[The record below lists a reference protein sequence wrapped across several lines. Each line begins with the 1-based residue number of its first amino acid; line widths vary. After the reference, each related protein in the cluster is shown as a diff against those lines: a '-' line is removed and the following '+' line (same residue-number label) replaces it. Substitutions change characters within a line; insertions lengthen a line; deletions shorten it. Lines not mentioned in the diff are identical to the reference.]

1 MRCWNALFTC
11 QNRQMRRLLIVL
23 LACVVAAPVASV
35 EALTLDGFRSESVS
49 KKKPRALGRLVI
61 PRLGVNEKMYMG
73 ITDREFDLGVGKW
86 PGTPRAGQLGNIV
99 IGGHRTS
106 GSRPFYNVEK
116 LRRGDVI
123 TLIEG
128 KKRVRYKVT
137 NRMIVKPT
145 AMWIT
150 KQSTKA
156 TLTLFS
162 CHPKGSV
169 KQRYIIRATL
179 MK

>member
-1 MRCWNALFTC
+1 
-11 QNRQMRRLLIVL
+11 MRRLVIVL

-35 EALTLDGFRSESVS
+35 DALTLDGFRADAVAN
-49 KKKPRALGRLVI
+49 KKPRAIGRLII
-61 PRLGVNEKMYMG
+61 PRLRVNEKMYLG
-73 ITDREFDLGVGKW
+73 ISDREFDIGVGKW
-86 PGTPRAGQLGNIV
+86 PGTPRAGQLGNLV
-99 IGGHRTS
+99 IGGHRTT
-106 GSRPFYNVEK
+106 GARPFYNLEK

-123 TLIEG
+123 TVVEG

-137 NRMIVKPT
+137 NKMIVNPT

-150 KQSTKA
+150 KQSTTS

-162 CHPKGSV
+162 CHPKGST
-169 KQRYIIRATL
+169 KQRYIIRARL

>member
-1 MRCWNALFTC
+1 
-11 QNRQMRRLLIVL
+11 MRRLLFVL

-35 EALTLDGFRSESVS
+35 EALTLDGFRGESVS
-49 KKKPRALGRLVI
+49 NKTPRAIGRLII
-61 PRLGVNEKMYMG
+61 PRLSVNEKMYVG
-73 ITDREFDLGVGKW
+73 ISDREFDIGVGKW
-86 PGTPRAGQLGNIV
+86 PGTPRAGEMGNLV

-106 GSRPFYNVEK
+106 GTRPFYNVDK
-116 LRRGDVI
+116 LRRGDIIIVV
-123 TLIEG
+123 EG

-137 NRMIVKPT
+137 NKMIVKPT

-150 KQSTKA
+150 KQSTDA

-162 CHPKGSV
+162 CHPKGST
-169 KQRYIIRATL
+169 KQRYIIRATM

>member
-1 MRCWNALFTC
+1 
-11 QNRQMRRLLIVL
+11 MRRLVFVL

-35 EALTLDGFRSESVS
+35 EALTLDGFRADAVS
-49 KKKPRALGRLVI
+49 NTAPRAIGRLII

-73 ITDREFDLGVGKW
+73 ITDREFDIGVGKW
-86 PGTPRAGQLGNIV
+86 PGTPRAGEMGNLV

-106 GSRPFYNVEK
+106 GTRPFYNVDK
-116 LRRGDVI
+116 LRRGDII
-123 TLIEG
+123 TVVEG
-128 KKRVRYKVT
+128 KRRVRYKVT
-137 NRMIVKPT
+137 NKMIVKPT

-150 KQSTKA
+150 KQSTDS

-162 CHPKGSV
+162 CHPKGST
-169 KQRYIIRATL
+169 KQRYIIRATM

>member
-1 MRCWNALFTC
+1 
-11 QNRQMRRLLIVL
+11 MRRLLFLL
-23 LACVVAAPVASV
+23 LACVVMAPVASV
-35 EALTLDGFRSESVS
+35 EALTLDGFRGESVS
-49 KKKPRALGRLVI
+49 NKSPRAIGRLII

-73 ITDREFDLGVGKW
+73 ISDREFDIGVGKW
-86 PGTPRAGQLGNIV
+86 PGTPRAGQMGNLV

-106 GSRPFYNVEK
+106 GTRPFYNIEK
-116 LRRGDVI
+116 LRRGDII
-123 TLIEG
+123 TVVEG

-137 NRMIVKPT
+137 NRMVVRPT

-150 KQSTKA
+150 KQSTKS

-169 KQRYIIRATL
+169 AQRYIVRATL
-179 MK
+179 MT

>member
-1 MRCWNALFTC
+1 
-11 QNRQMRRLLIVL
+11 MRRLVFVL
-23 LACVVAAPVASV
+23 LACVVAAPVASAD
-35 EALTLDGFRSESVS
+35 ALTLDGFRADSVS
-49 KKKPRALGRLVI
+49 NKTPRAIGRLII

-73 ITDREFDLGVGKW
+73 ITDREFDIGVGKW
-86 PGTPRAGQLGNIV
+86 PGTPRAGKMGNLV

-106 GSRPFYNVEK
+106 GTRPFYNVDK

-123 TLIEG
+123 TVIEG

-150 KQSTKA
+150 KQSTTA

-162 CHPKGSV
+162 CHPKGST
-169 KQRYIIRATL
+169 KQRYIIRATM

>member
-1 MRCWNALFTC
+1 
-11 QNRQMRRLLIVL
+11 MRRLLFVL

-35 EALTLDGFRSESVS
+35 EALTLDGFRGESVS
-49 KKKPRALGRLVI
+49 NKAPRAIGRLII
-61 PRLGVNEKMYMG
+61 PRLSVNEKMYVG
-73 ITDREFDLGVGKW
+73 ISDREFDIGVGKW
-86 PGTPRAGQLGNIV
+86 PGTPRAGEMGNLV

-106 GSRPFYNVEK
+106 GTRPFYNVDK
-116 LRRGDVI
+116 LRRGDIIIVV
-123 TLIEG
+123 EG

-137 NRMIVKPT
+137 NKMIVKPT

-150 KQSTKA
+150 KQSTDA

-162 CHPKGSV
+162 CHPKGST
-169 KQRYIIRATL
+169 KQRYIIRATM

>member
-1 MRCWNALFTC
+1 
-11 QNRQMRRLLIVL
+11 MRRLIFVL

-35 EALTLDGFRSESVS
+35 EALTLDGFRADSVS
-49 KKKPRALGRLVI
+49 KKTPRAIGRLII
-61 PRLGVNEKMYMG
+61 PRLGVNQKMYMG
-73 ITDREFDLGVGKW
+73 ISDREFDIGVGKW
-86 PGTPRAGQLGNIV
+86 PGTPRAGQMGNLV

-106 GSRPFYNVEK
+106 GARPFYNVNK

-123 TLIEG
+123 IVVER

-162 CHPKGSV
+162 CHPKGST
-169 KQRYIIRATL
+169 KQRYIIRATM

>member
-1 MRCWNALFTC
+1 
-11 QNRQMRRLLIVL
+11 MRRLLFLL

-35 EALTLDGFRSESVS
+35 EAVTLDGFRTASVS
-49 KKKPRALGRLVI
+49 AKKPRAIGRLII

-73 ITDREFDLGVGKW
+73 ISDREFDIGVGKW
-86 PGTPRAGQLGNIV
+86 PGTPRAGEIGNIV

-106 GSRPFYNVEK
+106 GSRPFYYVEK

-123 TLIEG
+123 TVVEG

-137 NRMIVKPT
+137 NKMIVKPT

-150 KQSTKA
+150 KQSTNA

-162 CHPKGSV
+162 CHPKGST

>member
-1 MRCWNALFTC
+1 
-11 QNRQMRRLLIVL
+11 MRRLLAVL
-23 LACVVAAPVASV
+23 LACFVLAPVAPV
-35 EALTLDGFRSESVS
+35 DALSLDGFRADAPEAEQ
-49 KKKPRALGRLVI
+49 KRKAIGRLII
-61 PRLGVNEKMYMG
+61 PRLRVNQKMYLG
-73 ITDREFDLGVGKW
+73 ITDREFDIGVGKW
-86 PGTPRAGQLGNIV
+86 PGTPVAGDPGNIV
-99 IGGHRTS
+99 IGGHRTEAK
-106 GSRPFYNVEK
+106 RPFYNIDK

-123 TLIEG
+123 TLVEG

-137 NRMIVKPT
+137 NKMIVKPN
-145 AMWIT
+145 AMWVT

-162 CHPKGSV
+162 CHPKGST

>member
-1 MRCWNALFTC
+1 
-11 QNRQMRRLLIVL
+11 MRRLVFAL
-23 LACVVAAPVASV
+23 LACVVIAPVASA
-35 EALTLDGFRSESVS
+35 EALTLDGFRSTSVS
-49 KKKPRALGRLVI
+49 KKTPRAIGRLII

-86 PGTPRAGQLGNIV
+86 PGTPRAGELGNIV

-106 GSRPFYNVEK
+106 GTRPFYYVER

-123 TLIEG
+123 TLMEG
-128 KKRVRYKVT
+128 KRRVRYKVT
-137 NRMIVKPT
+137 NKMIVKPN
-145 AMWIT
+145 AIWIT
-150 KQSTKA
+150 KQSTKS

-169 KQRYIIRATL
+169 AQRYIIRATL